1 MASTL
6 DRSPSIWNFFASLG
20 ALALLF
26 EKNQRKY
33 RKNNRK
39 LSIDCAWAVANTV
52 CYKFERISPAY
63 IRPTFKFKPIFT
75 RCFHFRQN
83 NRNRTLRTRK
93 ENCSNLS
100 IKVTSR
106 WWQRNCAS
114 SCHASHLKFLMFYS
128 IFQLYHCNE
137 LWKWFENEDN
147 FVWLHRVSKQQK
159 IGLERPCWR
168 TYDNMWIDFID
179 IFEQSKD
186 RQMFT
191 VTKGS
196 NDSSETRRTSK
207 WDTLFQHFHF
217 CFNSICWFLPHGCIN
232 SIELGATVAFKIKL
246 QMNKPFIFIVYW
258 SITLAYS
265 CLQKIGKV
273 QWALTSNS
281 MANRVYNR
289 QPNCMFYNHR

>member
-1 MASTL
+1 MLEPWQIQFVTNSKEYLPLIYAQHSSSNQFSPGVFTSARTIEIEHWEHAKRIAATCQLKSHL
-6 DRSPSIWNFFASLG
+6 DGDREIVLLVVTHLTWNFWCF
-20 ALALLF
+20 
-26 EKNQRKY
+26 
-33 RKNNRK
+33 
-39 LSIDCAWAVANTV
+39 
-52 CYKFERISPAY
+52 
-63 IRPTFKFKPIFT
+63 IRF
-75 RCFHFRQN
+75 
-83 NRNRTLRTRK
+83 
-93 ENCSNLS
+93 
-100 IKVTSR
+100 
-106 WWQRNCAS
+106 S
-114 SCHASHLKFLMFYS
+114 SCIIAMSFGS
-128 IFQLYHCNE
+128 
-137 LWKWFENEDN
+137 D
-147 FVWLHRVSKQQK
+147 SKTRTILFGFTEFPSNK
-159 IGLERPCWR
+159 KVGLERPCWR

-191 VTKGS
+191 VTKDS

-217 CFNSICWFLPHGCIN
+217 CFNLICWFLPHGCIN